1 MATIIRQA
9 YIDKIEKYLGKETII
24 VLVGQR
30 RVGKS
35 YMMKT
40 VRDQKAS
47 NPDNNIIYI
56 DKEKREFDSIR
67 NYQDLNQYIDEHFVA
82 SKHNYI
88 LIDEIQDITE
98 FERSIRSFRTEPN
111 TDIIITGSNA
121 KMLSNEL
128 STLIG
133 GRYKEIYIQSLSYK
147 EFLVFHQL
155 PDNDDSL
162 AKYIQYGG
170 LPGLAKIGLE
180 EDDAREYQMDIF
192 HTVLLKNVIMRN
204 RIRNVPFLENLVRFL
219 ADNTGK
225 LISANSIAKYMKS
238 QGESITSTVII
249 NYISFLCE
257 AYILHKVNR
266 FDIHGK
272 RIFETNDKFYFE
284 DNGIRNALA
293 GGTREG
299 DIEKVIEN
307 IIYQHLIRLGY
318 QVYVGQLQA
327 GEIDFVCTKPDGQR
341 IYVQASYIIA
351 DMATRERE
359 FGNLRAINDNYPKY
373 VISMTPLL
381 TRNDDNGITHLHLR
395 KFLKEGLSG
404 TRCKS
409 TKFQTDMQI
418 ILRKRPSLPLL
429 KQIKKKRA
437 YLVRANTETFANF
450 ANEK

>member
-111 TDIIITGSNA
+111 TDIIVTGSNA

-133 GRYKEIYIQSLSYK
+133 GRYKEIYIQSLSYE

-204 RIRNVPFLENLVRFL
+204 QIRNVPFLENLVRFL

-381 TRNDDNGITHLHLR
+381 TRNDDNGIKHLHLR
-395 KFLKEGLSG
+395 KFLKEG
-404 TRCKS
+404 
-409 TKFQTDMQI
+409 F
-418 ILRKRPSLPLL
+418 
-429 KQIKKKRA
+429 
-437 YLVRANTETFANF
+437 
-450 ANEK
+450 

>member
-1 MATIIRQA
+1 MESIIRQS
-9 YIDKIEKYLGKETII
+9 YIDKIEKHLGKETII

-35 YMMKT
+35 YTLKMI
-40 VRDQKAS
+40 RDRKVS
-47 NPDNNIIYI
+47 DENNNIIYI
-56 DKEKREFDSIR
+56 DKEKREFDDIQT
-67 NYQDLNQYIDEHFVA
+67 YQDLNNYIGQHFLPD
-82 SKHNYI
+82 KHNYI
-88 LIDEIQDITE
+88 LIDEVQDIKE
-98 FERSIRSFRTEPN
+98 FERSIRCYRTEPN

-121 KMLSNEL
+121 RMLSNEL

-133 GRYKEIYIQSLSYK
+133 GRYKEIYIQSLSYN
-147 EFLVFHQL
+147 EFLEFQQL
-155 PDNDDSL
+155 SDTDESL
-162 AKYIQYGG
+162 TLYIQYGG
-170 LPGLAKIGLE
+170 LPGLAKIGLD
-180 EDDAREYQMDIF
+180 EDDAREYQTDIY
-192 HTVLLKNVIMRN
+192 HTVLLKDVIMRN
-204 RIRNVPFLENLVRFL
+204 QIRNVPFLENLVRFL

-238 QGESITSTVII
+238 QGEPITSTVII

-266 FDIHGK
+266 YDIHGK

-327 GEIDFVCTKPDGQR
+327 GEIDFVCTKPKGER
-341 IYVQASYIIA
+341 IYVQASYVIA
-351 DMATRERE
+351 DAATRERE
-359 FGNLRAINDNYPKY
+359 FGNLRLIKDNYPKY

-381 TRNDDNGITHLHLR
+381 TRNDDEGITHLHLR
-395 KFLKEGLSG
+395 KFLSEGFSASYLS
-404 TRCKS
+404 
-409 TKFQTDMQI
+409 
-418 ILRKRPSLPLL
+418 
-429 KQIKKKRA
+429 
-437 YLVRANTETFANF
+437 
-450 ANEK
+450 

>member
-133 GRYKEIYIQSLSYK
+133 GRYKEIYIQSLSYE

-192 HTVLLKNVIMRN
+192 HTVLLKDVIMRN

-219 ADNTGK
+219 ADNTGN

-284 DNGIRNALA
+284 ENGIRNALA

-381 TRNDDNGITHLHLR
+381 TRNDDNGIKHLHLR
-395 KFLKEGLSG
+395 KFLKEG
-404 TRCKS
+404 
-409 TKFQTDMQI
+409 F
-418 ILRKRPSLPLL
+418 
-429 KQIKKKRA
+429 
-437 YLVRANTETFANF
+437 
-450 ANEK
+450 